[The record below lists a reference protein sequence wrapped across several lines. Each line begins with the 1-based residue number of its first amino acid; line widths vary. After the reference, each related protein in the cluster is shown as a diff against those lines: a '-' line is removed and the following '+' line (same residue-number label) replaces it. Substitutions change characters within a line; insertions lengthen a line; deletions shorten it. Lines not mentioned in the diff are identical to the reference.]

1 MRGRN
6 VRRPTGEG
14 RSISV
19 AAAKEACERHLAAP
33 LALRVTPVVKAAGE
47 VGAGTM
53 AAARATDAACV
64 IDRASARDAK
74 EVFRLRVAAYSHAA
88 EFELTRPELL
98 RWGPH
103 DDAAVVLAARGGGR
117 MLSTLRGVVV
127 ADRGAAEAELTCTV
141 SFGPEAF
148 PALVLGKGATLRGYG
163 RSGLHSALRF
173 HFLAAALEG
182 RVNSVLGLVYASA
195 PRTNLMRQLGYEFHV
210 PARLWDPEGVPI
222 QPGLLAHLSRR
233 RLASA
238 HERLASEVA
247 DVLAAYPWHG
257 DALRLDS

>member
-1 MRGRN
+1 
-6 VRRPTGEG
+6 
-14 RSISV
+14 
-19 AAAKEACERHLAAP
+19 
-33 LALRVTPVVKAAGE
+33 
-47 VGAGTM
+47 
-53 AAARATDAACV
+53 
-64 IDRASARDAK
+64 
-74 EVFRLRVAAYSHAA
+74 
-88 EFELTRPELL
+88 
-98 RWGPH
+98 
-103 DDAAVVLAARGGGR
+103 
-117 MLSTLRGVVV
+117 
-127 ADRGAAEAELTCTV
+127 
-141 SFGPEAF
+141 
-148 PALVLGKGATLRGYG
+148 
-163 RSGLHSALRF
+163 LHSALRF